1 MKDFTIRLIAGA
13 NIATIIA
20 MLAVGYSD
28 HINPASHPL
37 LANVGLVFPVFLL
50 LNLGFLAFWLCVKKT
65 MALIPIAGLIIGFV
79 PIRIYTPL
87 NVRADAPEGSI
98 KVMQYNV
105 FSFSTWNDTSEP
117 SEILSFI
124 KREAPDILCME
135 EAYAG
140 VEKQPIIDSTLA
152 VTLPHKATANNNSIA
167 VYSRYPIVGQES
179 IDYYSA
185 NHNTSEAFFLLTGKN
200 DTTIVIANHLEITG
214 ISLEQRA
221 QFKAMLKG
229 ELKKDSAEK
238 ESRALWRS
246 LAEAAQVR
254 APQADAVATYISRH
268 KGQSIILMGDFNDS
282 PISYVRRRIAQELTD
297 CYVVSANGPGISY
310 HYNGFYV
317 RIDNI
322 MCSDQW
328 MPYDCHVDNTIK
340 ASDHYPIVCLL
351 KRRGE

>member
-1 MKDFTIRLIAGA
+1 MHG
-13 NIATIIA
+13 
-20 MLAVGYSD
+20 
-28 HINPASHPL
+28 
-37 LANVGLVFPVFLL
+37 
-50 LNLGFLAFWLCVKKT
+50 
-65 MALIPIAGLIIGFV
+65 
-79 PIRIYTPL
+79 
-87 NVRADAPEGSI
+87 GS
-98 KVMQYNV
+98 
-105 FSFSTWNDTSEP
+105 
-117 SEILSFI
+117 L
-124 KREAPDILCME
+124 RRCR
-135 EAYAG
+135 
-140 VEKQPIIDSTLA
+140 IIDSTLA

-297 CYVVSANGPGISY
+297 CYVASANGPGISY